1 MQDALTYLLSTLLD
15 LYLAALG
22 LRLALQWVRADF
34 RNPLAQFIL
43 RVTNPL
49 VLPLRRVVPALRR
62 LDTATVLVLLVV
74 AVLGT
79 AALAEVAC
87 VGRADAGGYVILA
100 FFRLAHLV
108 LRTLSVLVL
117 LYVLMSWL
125 GPGGYNPVAAL
136 LAAVVEPVLAPL
148 QRVIPPIGGL
158 DVTPVVALIV
168 VEFLNRLLPSGAQA
182 AGLACLGF

>member
-87 VGRADAGGYVILA
+87 VGRADSSTFPPG
-100 FFRLAHLV
+100 
-108 LRTLSVLVL
+108 SV
-117 LYVLMSWL
+117 
-125 GPGGYNPVAAL
+125 
-136 LAAVVEPVLAPL
+136 
-148 QRVIPPIGGL
+148 
-158 DVTPVVALIV
+158 
-168 VEFLNRLLPSGAQA
+168 
-182 AGLACLGF
+182 